1 MKKAATVALLVT
13 LLVSVAGL
21 LACVAKPTVKPAAP
35 PEPPAGTTPV
45 AAPSQEHQ
53 FSREWLK
60 RSNIYV
66 YGQPTLEFLRAVSAT
81 GVTWSVY
88 WAGLNDHDREYVD
101 NLHKDGFRVGSNLP
115 TVQGHMDL
123 VGGNR
128 ALLESASCRD
138 IDGNT
143 SCLSWVPESKVY
155 FMCHNNPAW
164 QEFLKQRIRENVDG
178 GADAIHIDE
187 IEGTGSHLDVAGFCD
202 YCTAGFRAH
211 LSGHFSETEL
221 RDRFGIENV
230 NSFNYRTYLI
240 AQNARSVWEDPN
252 FELVK
257 EYLRFQ
263 YSSRYAQI
271 SGLIEYARQY
281 AGRDILFSANT
292 YGMMPNQ
299 QIYILLLDFA
309 VFEMPIG
316 TLPEGK
322 HFVTYLL
329 GEALAP
335 SKTFTGFPDI
345 FDLAALSSDDWWLW
359 RHWLVEAYACGGSF
373 LLPYKAYTYGGGE
386 FSLPADKIAPYTDF
400 IRANAGF
407 YEGTSRLAAVGLLY
421 SLSSTLFNDSAWQD
435 FIQTS
440 RVLQESHVPF
450 EVLYEGDSQF
460 VGRKTSLSELG
471 RYPLIVIP
479 AGHEFDAAAAQSL
492 KQYLDNGGHIIQLE
506 AVPGAQQ
513 LQTKLRDTG
522 VDLGVETTAS
532 GNLGI
537 MVYRQSDSMIVH
549 FVNYNYDYGAHDFI
563 PEDTF
568 QVAITVPDSV
578 NMTGKVLKLISP
590 DQPQQAL
597 NYNFQENKVVFT
609 VPSVHEYSLAVF
621 E

>member
-1 MKKAATVALLVT
+1 MKKVAPVVLLVT
-13 LLVSVAGL
+13 LLITVTGL
-21 LACVAKPTVKPAAP
+21 LACIDEPSVEPATP
-35 PEPPAGTTPV
+35 PESSTEITPV
-45 AAPSQEHQ
+45 VTPSQEYQ

-66 YGQPTLEFLRAVSAT
+66 YGQPTLEFLQSVNAT
-81 GVTWSVY
+81 GVIWSVY
-88 WAGLNDHDREYVD
+88 WIGLNDHDREYVD
-101 NLHKDGFRVGSNLP
+101 KLHDYSFKVGSNLP
-115 TVQGHMDL
+115 TVQGNIDL
-123 VGGNR
+123 VGGNQ

-138 IDGNT
+138 IDGNM
-143 SCLSWVPESKVY
+143 SYLSWVPESKVY

-164 QEFLKQRIRENVDG
+164 QEFLKRRIKENIDG
-178 GADAIHIDE
+178 AADTIHIDE

-202 YCTAGFRAH
+202 YCMAGFRAY

-221 RDRFGIENV
+221 RDYFNIENV
-230 NSFNYRTYLI
+230 NSFNYLTYLL
-240 AQNARSVWEDPN
+240 AQNASSVWEDPI
-252 FELVK
+252 FDLVK
-257 EYLRFQ
+257 EYLKFQ

-271 SGLIEYARQY
+271 SDLIEYARQY

-299 QIYILLLDFA
+299 QIYIPLLDFA

-322 HFVTYLL
+322 HFITYLL

-345 FDLAALSSDDWWLW
+345 FDLASMSPDDWWLW
-359 RHWLVEAYACGGSF
+359 RHWLAEAFTCGGSF

-386 FSLPADKIAPYTDF
+386 FNLPADKIVPYTDF
-400 IRANAGF
+400 IRANARF
-407 YEGTSRLAAVGLLY
+407 YEGTSRLATVGLLY
-421 SLSSTLFNDSAWQD
+421 SLSSTLFNDLAWQD
-435 FIQTS
+435 FIKTS

-450 EVLYEGDSQF
+450 EVVYEGDGQF
-460 VGRKTSLSELG
+460 VGKKISSSELE
-471 RYPLIVIP
+471 RYPLLVIP
-479 AGHEFDAAAAQSL
+479 AGHEFDATTTQLL

-506 AVPGAQQ
+506 AVPSAQQ
-513 LQTKLRDTG
+513 LQTILRDTG
-522 VDLGVETTAS
+522 VDPGVEMTAS

-537 MVYRQSDSMIVH
+537 MVYQQGDSLVVH
-549 FVNYNYDYGAHDFI
+549 FVNYNYDYNIHDFVS
-563 PEDTF
+563 EDTI
-568 QVAITVPDSV
+568 QVTITVPDSV

-590 DQPQQAL
+590 DQPQQTL
-597 NYNFQENKVVFT
+597 NYTFQGNKVVFT